1 MAGVCSKGY
10 QSVLKKVKDFLKG
23 INELTDENKGRLNK
37 LGEVSELVASVKK
50 EKGGVEGTPGVQI
63 CIAIIENVLIALLT
77 GLYTVLLSA
86 FSDISS
92 MIKEMVNKQK
102 EDERFV
108 LPQPMQARVDAVE
121 RYLKNAN
128 GRLEKIDD
136 TLSNLIKQVK
146 EATVKQFKISD
157 VEIKVLEMNAEEVNR
172 TLDACKKYLD
182 QAENEINLLESD
194 IASEM
199 ESFGMKTA
207 AVTAGVLAV
216 VMFGGVLSFPEILR
230 LNVKEVAE
238 RLGYFRTLLLGAAAV
253 TGAIAMSVLWKGCTF
268 AKEKFYCK
276 LLLIFRKHSRLRQ
289 ELECDLMNP
298 RSKDIHSNFVF

>member
-37 LGEVSELVASVKK
+37 LDEVSELVASIKK
-50 EKGGVEGTPGVQI
+50 EKGGVEGTPGVQT

-136 TLSNLIKQVK
+136 TLSNLIKQVRVYYLLHVTNNLRFHLAHVSLLFFSR
-146 EATVKQFKISD
+146 EYMTYAEIIESQF
-157 VEIKVLEMNAEEVNR
+157 
-172 TLDACKKYLD
+172 
-182 QAENEINLLESD
+182 Q
-194 IASEM
+194 
-199 ESFGMKTA
+199 
-207 AVTAGVLAV
+207 
-216 VMFGGVLSFPEILR
+216 
-230 LNVKEVAE
+230 
-238 RLGYFRTLLLGAAAV
+238 
-253 TGAIAMSVLWKGCTF
+253 
-268 AKEKFYCK
+268 
-276 LLLIFRKHSRLRQ
+276 
-289 ELECDLMNP
+289 
-298 RSKDIHSNFVF
+298 